1 MDRRA
6 LETTLVK
13 MLMGILMGML
23 VLASAGVRA
32 EPVQIK
38 ARDGTVVFGELWP
51 AAAKGAPL
59 ILAFHQAGSNHSEYT
74 PLASR
79 LNKAGFSVL
88 TIDQRSGGAA
98 FGGVNKT
105 VAALGRSASYD
116 AALPDL
122 ETALDWA
129 KTRHPGVPVLV
140 WGSSYSAALVFL
152 LAAKHPSDIQGL
164 LAFSPGEYLQKPD
177 AVHMAAKLVKVP
189 VFIDQA
195 ADADEE
201 EQSRSILAA
210 LPGTDKVQFIAKQAS
225 VHGSS
230 TLRTDRNPSGAEE
243 HWRAVLAFIA
253 QFRLQR

>member
-1 MDRRA
+1 MYPGV
-6 LETTLVK
+6 LMWTL
-13 MLMGILMGML
+13 ML
-23 VLASAGVRA
+23 VAAGALA

-38 ARDGTVVFGELWP
+38 ARDGTPVFGELWP
-51 AAAKGAPL
+51 TASKSAPL
-59 ILAFHQAGSNHSEYT
+59 ILAFHQAGSNHTEYT
-74 PLASR
+74 PLAGR
-79 LNKAGFSVL
+79 LNQAGFSVL
-88 TIDQRSGGAA
+88 AIDQRSGGGA

-116 AALPDL
+116 AALQDM
-122 ETALDWA
+122 EAALDWA
-129 KTRHPGVPVLV
+129 KTHHPGVPVLV

-152 LAAKHPSDIQGL
+152 LTAKHPSEIQGL

-177 AVHMAAKLVKVP
+177 AVRAAARSIKVP

-210 LPGTDKVQFIAKQAS
+210 LPGTDKIQFIAKRPS

-230 TLRTDRNPSGAEE
+230 TLRTDRNPTGAED
-243 HWRAVLAFIA
+243 HWRAVLAFVA
-253 QFRLQR
+253 RFHWPRAGP